1 MGEPTRKRSPLRYA
15 QEALSFFTH
24 GAACREDTTIAR
36 HMVTVGALVS
46 REWTYRTAEDIEEL
60 LTRDARPED
69 GPATRTRRPTRTLRS
84 YGRHLGRAV
93 EDSQRRSRVVHDRHN
108 GATVHL
114 TAP

>member
-1 MGEPTRKRSPLRYA
+1 MGDDSEATFRYA

-60 LTRDARPED
+60 LLTRATRDPKTA
-69 GPATRTRRPTRTLRS
+69 GHCCTRRPTRTRCAATWTTPGTRS
-84 YGRHLGRAV
+84 GR
-93 EDSQRRSRVVHDRHN
+93 
-108 GATVHL
+108 
-114 TAP
+114 